1 MKIKASKMQYFRIKL
16 LLLPAV
22 AAIAVF
28 SACQPKAS
36 KEEVIN
42 ANVTEQAAPAET
54 LFKMLPP
61 NQTGVTFNN
70 TLTESANANILRYQ
84 YFFNGGGVAVGD
96 INGDGLQ
103 DLYFTGNMVPNRL
116 YLNKGK
122 NGSAALHFED
132 ITTQAGVAGREM
144 TWKTG
149 VSMADVNGDGLLDIY
164 VCYSG
169 NMPNEARINEL
180 FINQGPDEN
189 GTPIFKEQAAVY
201 GLADAGYSTHA
212 TFFDFDRDGDL
223 DMFLLNHNPYLF
235 KNMDDVSIGEIL
247 KRPESNMRVK
257 LYRNDKVADGNPA
270 FTDISEKAGF
280 PASAFTYALGAGI
293 ADINGDGW
301 PDIYLSNDYSAPDYL
316 FINNKNGT
324 FTNRL
329 QSSIGHTSIY
339 SMGNDVADIN
349 NDGLPDIFVLD
360 MLPES
365 NRRQKLLF
373 GPDNYEHFDM
383 FVRVGF
389 HYQYMRNML
398 HLNTGV
404 DENGAPVFSEIGQ
417 LAGISNTDWSWAP
430 LFADYD
436 NDGWKDLFVSNGF
449 LKDFTNMDFIKF
461 SNMYY
466 QQNAGGSITP
476 ENIRTLLSKM
486 PSSNVNNYI
495 YRNEGGQSFSNQG
508 QAWGMD
514 VPSNSNGAVYADLD
528 GDGDLDLVVNNINKP
543 AFIYENRASEQRSNH
558 YLQLKLQG
566 SGANTAGIGAKVM
579 VWAKGKQQH
588 QEQMPNRG
596 YQSSVSP
603 LLHFGLGTEASVD
616 SLRIIW
622 PTGKTQLLQSV
633 ATNQQLVVE
642 EKNAT
647 ASYRYPKA
655 APAGLQEVS
664 SPIAFAQAKSNIND
678 FKRQPLLVNPLSF
691 SGPCMVKADV
701 DADGLEDVLIGGA
714 AGQAAV
720 LYLQQKGGSF
730 KEKTVAAFVEDAA
743 SEDTD
748 ALFFD
753 ANADGKQDL
762 YISSGGYGNFM
773 PQDKLLQDRLYL
785 GDGSGGFVKATDA
798 LPSMLTSTSVV
809 RATDLN
815 GDGREDLFVGG
826 RVIPGRYPEA
836 PRSYVLINEGGR
848 FTDKTAEVA
857 PRLQQPGM
865 VTDAAF
871 HDLDGDGS
879 KELVVVGEW
888 MALMVFTAKGGKL
901 TDDTHSYFERSYT
914 GWWNKL
920 LVGDFNADGRADLF
934 IGNMGENSQVKVQQG
949 QPAELYYKD
958 FDENGSVD
966 PILCFYIQGSSYPY
980 VTRDE
985 LLDQISMLRTRFTS
999 YESYAD
1005 ATINS
1010 IFSKEEMKEVG
1021 RLSANY
1027 LKTAYFEGTAGKFK
1041 EKELP
1046 LEVQYS
1052 PVYAMSSFD
1061 YNGDG
1066 KQDIVLGGNIS
1077 EARLRFGRY
1086 DASYG
1091 MVLQGDGKGGFSY
1104 VPQSASGLKVKGDVR
1119 SILSISNT
1127 LLFGI
1132 NQQGI
1137 KAYQLQQ
1144 KKQAL

>member
-1 MKIKASKMQYFRIKL
+1 MQQSNIRL
-16 LLLPAV
+16 LIFSLLTSV
-22 AAIAVF
+22 VLL
-28 SACQPKAS
+28 ACQPQGS
-36 KEEVIN
+36 KEEMV
-42 ANVTEQAAPAET
+42 AAAALEEAAAAET
-54 LFKMLPP
+54 LFSVLPP
-61 NQTGVTFNN
+61 ERTGVTFVNLVKE
-70 TLTESANANILRYQ
+70 TPKGNIMAYQ
-84 YFFNGGGVAVGD
+84 YFYNGGGVAVGD
-96 INGDGLQ
+96 IDGDGFE
-103 DLYFTGNMVPNRL
+103 DLYFSGNMVPNRL
-116 YLNKGK
+116 YLNRGSKGT
-122 NGSAALHFED
+122 APLQFED
-132 ITTQAGVAGREM
+132 ITTQAGVGGRDGN
-144 TWKTG
+144 WKTG
-149 VSMADVNGDGLLDIY
+149 VSLADVNGDGLLDIY

-169 NMPNEARINEL
+169 HMPAQARINQL

-189 GTPIFKEQAAVY
+189 GIPVFQEQAKEY
-201 GLADAGYSTHA
+201 GLDDAAYSTHA

-223 DMFLLNHNPYLF
+223 DMFLLNHNPFLYKSL
-235 KNMDDVSIGEIL
+235 DDVSINEKL
-247 KRPESNMRVK
+247 KQTEPMMRVK
-257 LYRNDKVADGNPA
+257 LYRNDKGAGGTPR
-270 FTDISEKAGF
+270 FTDVTEKAGF
-280 PASAFTYALGAGI
+280 EGSGFTYSLGAGV

-301 PDIYLSNDYSAPDYL
+301 PDIYVSNDYSAPDYL
-316 FINNKNGT
+316 YINNKNGT
-324 FTNRL
+324 FSDKL
-329 QSSIGHTSIY
+329 QTSMGHIPIY
-339 SMGNDVADIN
+339 SMGNSVSDIN
-349 NDGLPDIFVLD
+349 NDGLPDIYVLD
-360 MLPES
+360 MLPED

-373 GPDNYEHFDM
+373 SPDNYEQFELYQ
-383 FVRVGF
+383 RVGF
-389 HYQYMRNML
+389 HNQYMRNML
-398 HLNTGV
+398 QLNTGV

-417 LAGISNTDWSWAP
+417 LSGISNTDWSWAP

-449 LKDFTNMDFIKF
+449 MKDFTNLDFIKYSKNF
-461 SNMYY
+461 FQTSPRGPGM
-466 QQNAGGSITP
+466 A
-476 ENIRTLLSKM
+476 ENLMALLAKM

-495 YRNEGGQSFSNQG
+495 YRNEGGQTFSNQG
-508 QAWGMD
+508 KAWGMD

-543 AFIYENRASEQRSNH
+543 AFIYENRADKQLSH
-558 YLQLKLQG
+558 HFLQLKLEG
-566 SGANTAGIGAKVM
+566 AGANTAGIGTKVM
-579 VWAKGKQQH
+579 LYARGKQQH

-603 LLHFGLGTEASVD
+603 LLHFGLGTEAAID

-622 PTGKTQLLQSV
+622 PTGKTQLLEAV
-633 ATNQQLVVE
+633 AANQLLVVE

-647 ASYRYPKA
+647 ATYRYPKA
-655 APAGLQEVS
+655 PAAALHEVS
-664 SPIAFAQAKSNIND
+664 SPIAFAHASSNIND

-714 AGQAAV
+714 AGQAAK
-720 LYLQQKGGSF
+720 LFLQQKNGSF
-730 KEKTVAAFVEDAA
+730 KESAVAAFADDSA

-753 ANADGKQDL
+753 ANADGRPDL
-762 YISSGGYGNFM
+762 YIASGGYGNFM
-773 PQDKLLQDRLYL
+773 PEDALLQDRLYL
-785 GDGSGGFVKATDA
+785 GDGRGGFVKAPDA
-798 LPSMLTSTSVV
+798 LPLMRTSSAVV
-809 RATDLN
+809 RAADLN

-836 PRSYVLINEGGR
+836 PRSYVLLSDGTGTGVK

-857 PRLQQPGM
+857 PQLLQPGM

-871 HDLDGDGS
+871 HDLNGDGT

-888 MALMVFTAKGGKL
+888 MPLMVFSSKEGKL
-901 TDDTHSYFERSYT
+901 IDATGSYFEKSYT

-920 LVGDFNADGRADLF
+920 LVSDFNGDGRADLL
-934 IGNMGENSQVKVQQG
+934 IGNMGENSQVKVREG

-966 PILCFYIQGSSYPY
+966 PILNFYIKGTSYPY

-985 LLDQISMLRTRFTS
+985 LLDQISMLRTRFSS

-1005 ATINS
+1005 ATMSS
-1010 IFSKEEMKEVG
+1010 IFSQQELKDVD

-1027 LKTAYFEGTAGKFK
+1027 LKTAYFEGTGGKFK

-1052 PVYAMSSFD
+1052 PVYAMSVVD

-1066 KQDIVLGGNIS
+1066 IQDVVLGGNING
-1077 EARLRFGRY
+1077 ARLRFGKY

-1091 MVLQGDGKGGFSY
+1091 MLLQGNGRGGFGY
-1104 VPQSASGLKVKGDVR
+1104 VPQRESGLKLKGDIR
-1119 SILSISNT
+1119 SILSINNT

-1132 NQQGI
+1132 NQQSI
-1137 KAYQLQQ
+1137 KAYKLKQ
-1144 KKQAL
+1144 KSQVL